1 MNRHMYHLTCIASHR
16 QASKKPL
23 LRQVD
28 YYPEQVTFKAMGKGS
43 GQSKKDELQLTVRK
57 MRSRPL
63 AKFEKLLAH
72 KNKVEC
78 NVFEPRHVDLL
89 KN

>member
-1 MNRHMYHLTCIASHR
+1 
-16 QASKKPL
+16 
-23 LRQVD
+23 
-28 YYPEQVTFKAMGKGS
+28 MGKGS
-43 GQSKKDELQLTVRK
+43 GQSKKDELQLTVRQ

-72 KNKVEC
+72 KNKLEC
-78 NVFEPRHVDLL
+78 NVFEPRNVDLL

>member
-1 MNRHMYHLTCIASHR
+1 MHSKSQTGIEKAS
-16 QASKKPL
+16 S
-23 LRQVD
+23 RQVD
-28 YYPEQVTFKAMGKGS
+28 CYPEQVTFKAMGKGS

-72 KNKVEC
+72 KNKLEC
-78 NVFEPRHVDLL
+78 NVFEPRYVDLL

>member
-1 MNRHMYHLTCIASHR
+1 MHSKSQTGIEKAS
-16 QASKKPL
+16 S
-23 LRQVD
+23 RQVD
-28 YYPEQVTFKAMGKGS
+28 YYPEQVTFKAMGKEGS
-43 GQSKKDELQLTVRK
+43 GQSKKDELQLTVRQI
-57 MRSRPL
+57 RSSPL

>member
-1 MNRHMYHLTCIASHR
+1 
-16 QASKKPL
+16 
-23 LRQVD
+23 
-28 YYPEQVTFKAMGKGS
+28 MGKGS
-43 GQSKKDELQLTVRK
+43 GQSKKDELQLTERQI
-57 MRSRPL
+57 RSSPP

-72 KNKVEC
+72 KNKLEC